1 MKFPFFGN
9 HWLPWVSDHSPARSR
24 GKIKKGRK
32 KTEGGAPTQKEKTGT
47 ETASRRRQVD
57 QNKRESRST
66 SVPFPTSALSAATN
80 WLQVVTTMKGIVF
93 LLVSILALF
102 QTAKASE
109 ASAHSSGE
117 EPEVQGVIQL
127 NARNFDSSIKDGSV
141 WLIEFYSPWCG

>member
-1 MKFPFFGN
+1 
-9 HWLPWVSDHSPARSR
+9 
-24 GKIKKGRK
+24 
-32 KTEGGAPTQKEKTGT
+32 
-47 ETASRRRQVD
+47 
-57 QNKRESRST
+57 
-66 SVPFPTSALSAATN
+66 
-80 WLQVVTTMKGIVF
+80 MKGIVF